1 MNSIQKNDGMFLA
14 KILLARMLYPNTP
27 NAYLKAL
34 LECYMEFLEAAQ
46 SGKRLKLS
54 SDEEKALQILDKVL
68 SFIVDDG
75 YRMEHFGLFEIPIEG
90 TYCFVSKNGKR
101 CFDIYA
107 YDGQISAGYICNTNE
122 KQAVNIST
130 AVSRY
135 EVV

>member
-1 MNSIQKNDGMFLA
+1 MDEGMFLA

-27 NAYLKAL
+27 NVYLKAL
-34 LECYMEFLEAAQ
+34 LDCYMEYLEAEQ
-46 SGKRLKLS
+46 SGKSLKLS
-54 SDEEKALQILDKVL
+54 TDEEKALQTLDKVF

-107 YDGQISAGYICNTNE
+107 YDGQISAGYICNSNE
-122 KQAVNIST
+122 KQAVDIKT
-130 AVSRY
+130 AIAMY